1 MIFKKEKMKAAEILG
16 ETPYLHPGE
25 MSRKM
30 LDGSISVD
38 AIKREYRLM
47 GQIHDLLVYIDSHN
61 THVIVIDSG
70 SEVSSGRLEQVFRL
84 EFKQSSMLNFKNT
97 FKNVIQVNKVAVVR
111 RAGIQGIATQV
122 YKMIVDN
129 GYTLVSDVTQFDP
142 AKALWK
148 KIAADTEYKMYVADI
163 DRGIFQDEDGQDIIY
178 NGMNIDDHD
187 IWTEG
192 SDFNGEYRVLILT
205 K

>member
-1 MIFKKEKMKAAEILG
+1 MKAAEILE

-61 THVIVIDSG
+61 THVIIIDSG

-142 AKALWK
+142 AKALWQ
-148 KIAADTEYKMYVADI
+148 KIATDTEYKMYVADI
-163 DRGIFQDEDGQDIIY
+163 DRGIFQDEDGQDIVY